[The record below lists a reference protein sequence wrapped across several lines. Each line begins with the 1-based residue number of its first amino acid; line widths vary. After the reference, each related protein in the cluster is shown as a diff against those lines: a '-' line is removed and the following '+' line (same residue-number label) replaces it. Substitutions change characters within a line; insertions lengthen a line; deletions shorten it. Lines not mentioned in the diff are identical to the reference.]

1 MRGLKVLDNQIIDLV
16 PPGIGQDVALHP
28 HLLEGGDSR
37 GPVRHGPRKLE
48 AQGGPENVVVDTAA
62 TLYRV
67 IGYGALPADGLL
79 VDDTIDEGL
88 KANTSAFGP
97 LEYIHSLSLPYA
109 KPCCMALSA

>member
-1 MRGLKVLDNQIIDLV
+1 MSPFIHICWRVAIAAAPSVTVPESWKLRGDLKTWSLIL
-16 PPGIGQDVALHP
+16 PP
-28 HLLEGGDSR
+28 
-37 GPVRHGPRKLE
+37 
-48 AQGGPENVVVDTAA
+48 